1 MKTELITERHKL
13 YIMPAEERMNC
24 MERLKLLRRKYGYTQ
39 SKLGK
44 EIGVNQN
51 TISNWESGKRNADFP
66 NLSKL
71 AQLFKCTTD
80 YLLGISDV
88 EQPSKKG
95 VRIPVLGYV
104 KAGIPIDRIEEVVDY
119 DEISEDMAKNG
130 DFFGLKVKGD
140 SMEPRIR
147 AGDVVIV
154 RMQPDISSGDIAIV
168 CVGNDVVTIKEVLKN
183 KSGIALIPFNH
194 SYKVTNFTNSEI
206 RSLPVTVIGKVV
218 ELRGKF

>member
-1 MKTELITERHKL
+1 
-13 YIMPAEERMNC
+13 
-24 MERLKLLRRKYGYTQ
+24 MERLKLLRQKYGYTQ
-39 SKLGK
+39 AKLGE

-80 YLLGISDV
+80 YLLGVSDV

-95 VRIPVLGYV
+95 VQIPVLGYV
-104 KAGIPIDRIEEVVDY
+104 KAGIPIDRIQEIVDY
-119 DEISEDMAKNG
+119 EEISEDMAKKG

-147 AGDVVIV
+147 EGDVVIV
-154 RMQPDISSGDIAIV
+154 RKQPDVTSGDIAIV
-168 CVGNDVVTIKEVLKN
+168 CVGDDVVTIKEVSKSKN
-183 KSGIALIPFNH
+183 GITLIPFNH
-194 SYKVTNFTNSEI
+194 AYKVMNFTNHEV